1 MARGQAYDGIVTSQ
15 LSEII
20 SPAGLREAI
29 LAGARVSQT
38 KVHPWRQ
45 PARIAM
51 GLAAAIV
58 LVGVAF
64 TWSKR
69 LATNDHRLVELA
81 LQDTVARHCGHGEKL
96 TAAQAKLSDP
106 TVHLGEGLKL
116 DFAALRE
123 TGCRTVAINGQEV
136 FEICFNRNGSRF
148 HLYAMAEPAQ
158 QRAAGETGVK
168 VVQRDKFSCA
178 TWYDPIHGLPL
189 CSRR

>member
-1 MARGQAYDGIVTSQ
+1 MKGQ

-81 LQDTVARHCGHGEKL
+81 LQTQWHGMVDM
-96 TAAQAKLSDP
+96 AK
-106 TVHLGEGLKL
+106 
-116 DFAALRE
+116 
-123 TGCRTVAINGQEV
+123 N
-136 FEICFNRNGSRF
+136 
-148 HLYAMAEPAQ
+148 
-158 QRAAGETGVK
+158 
-168 VVQRDKFSCA
+168 
-178 TWYDPIHGLPL
+178 
-189 CSRR
+189 SRRHKRS